1 MPTKYQNP
9 GRMEFTA
16 EIRVKQA
23 ETRLRRILKA
33 VAELKGKKKTA

>member
-1 MPTKYQNP
+1 
-9 GRMEFTA
+9 MEFTA

-33 VAELKGKKKTA
+33 VAELKKKKRQPGAEKKNA